1 MSLKPIKRVRVGDIE
16 EPPLR
21 LREMDEDMVRSLVM
35 SLSDFYVEP
44 IQVVETPEGKY
55 RVVNGW
61 HRFIVLRDVF
71 KIEEVD
77 VIVIGRLCGEG
88 ERGESGCMDEFD
100 YWLNAIRLNSI
111 HGRWVK
117 GALTQVL
124 DYLLKEAKKRGMS
137 ERLLRERLG
146 LHSKSRGKRPQ
157 RPEDEREKMIK
168 RVCSE
173 VAHIGHEELGA
184 GVIVFTYKGKL
195 ILVVPLDKDTYAQVS
210 LLVSKLGKEGRTLG
224 DWLRE
229 KMSG

>member
-1 MSLKPIKRVRVGDIE
+1 LSLKPIRRVGVGDIE

-44 IQVVETPEGKY
+44 IQVVETPNGKY
-55 RVVNGW
+55 RIVNGW

-71 KIEEVD
+71 KAEEID
-77 VIVIGRLCGEG
+77 VVVIGRLCGEG
-88 ERGESGCMDEFD
+88 ENRGSGCMDEFD

-117 GALTQVL
+117 GALSQVL
-124 DYLLKEAKKRGMS
+124 DYLLKEARRRGLS
-137 ERLLRERLG
+137 ERMLRERLG
-146 LHSKSRGKRPQ
+146 LYSKSRKTQ
-157 RPEDEREKMIK
+157 RPEGEKERMIK

-173 VAHIGHEELGA
+173 VAHLGHEELGA
-184 GVIVFTYKGKL
+184 GVIVFTYRGKL
-195 ILVVPLDKDTYAQVS
+195 NLIIPLDKETYAQVS
-210 LLVSKLGKEGRTLG
+210 LLVSKLSREGRSLG

-229 KMSG
+229 KTNSG

>member
-1 MSLKPIKRVRVGDIE
+1 MSLKPIRRVRVTDIE

-44 IQVVETPEGKY
+44 IQVVETPGGKY
-55 RVVNGW
+55 RIVNGW

-71 KIEEVD
+71 RAEEID
-77 VIVIGRLCGEG
+77 VVVIGRLCGEG
-88 ERGESGCMDEFD
+88 EGRESGCMDEFD

-111 HGRWVK
+111 HGKWIK

-124 DYLLKEAKKRGMS
+124 DYLLREAKRRGMS
-137 ERLLRERLG
+137 EKALGERLG
-146 LHSKSRGKRPQ
+146 LHSRGRVSG
-157 RPEDEREKMIK
+157 RREDERARMIR

-173 VAHIGHEELGA
+173 VAHLGSEELGA
-184 GVIVFTYKGKL
+184 GVIAFTYRGKL
-195 ILVVPLDKDTYAQVS
+195 ILMVPLDRETYAQIS
-210 LLVSKLGKEGRTLG
+210 LLVSRLAKEGRSLG